1 MIVNDKF
8 DKEKWQ
14 NVRARGRMLYAMR
27 WTLYFL
33 LFYAVLQSGLF
44 FFSDKKIDLTGL
56 AAILSISFVM
66 GIAAS
71 IIKWIEYERKYKA

>member
-1 MIVNDKF
+1 MNDKF
-8 DKEKWQ
+8 DRKKWRS
-14 NVRARGRMLYAMR
+14 VRARGRTLYAIR
-27 WTLYFL
+27 WILYFL

-56 AAILSISFVM
+56 AAILAISFVM